1 MEREIVDGKRTSTL
15 WVYLIGR
22 MERRPLREV
31 TWVSEE
37 EEGEC
42 WVGVYAAK
50 PLKDEGDEK
59 GKKSLEVQFRG
70 LEVEMA

>member
-1 MEREIVDGKRTSTL
+1 
-15 WVYLIGR
+15 

-31 TWVSEE
+31 TWVFEE

-42 WVGVYAAK
+42 WIGVYAAK